1 MTHVNKNHLPNIFKW
16 ATHFWLITPE
26 DEIDLTPIQ
35 EEFDIT
41 DNQLHMADV
50 LLGKLSERDILELY
64 SDNDLLDA
72 YSDGSPAR
80 DVVCSLLTGFAHV

>member
-41 DNQLHMADV
+41 DNQLHTADV
-50 LLGKLSERDILELY
+50 LLKKLPERVILDIYEDHDLLNSY
-64 SDNDLLDA
+64 SDD
-72 YSDGSPAR
+72 SPAW
-80 DVVCSLLTGFAHV
+80 DVVCSLITGFAHV